1 MSKATR
7 TRVERLLCAKK
18 DEIRVLKSKLKQQE
32 KEGQGLKNSELRKA
46 YTRGTRANINYLE
59 GVVANLEKKVH
70 PVVSKELFLEY
81 KAFRDEGSQNALMI
95 GVLHPERFNRD
106 VMSAIMKD
114 YALLESVYC

>member
-1 MSKATR
+1 MLFRS
-7 TRVERLLCAKK
+7 
-18 DEIRVLKSKLKQQE
+18 
-32 KEGQGLKNSELRKA
+32 RKA